1 LWRRQIRE
9 LNNQL
14 QGKSGEVSVLRSQV
28 ETKKREVIRIEAEK
42 MALAQQMKPGMGGK
56 MHAGANSEAHKQI
69 AQIKAS
75 LNFKENELAEAKK
88 RSTALEGEK
97 QKAERRLEDV
107 EATNH
112 ELKQELA
119 ETIGLQQASAASA
132 NAAAAAAAAAA
143 ASAASS
149 PLASAPAEDRG
160 VKLARR
166 ETSDAATQVAHAP
179 AERPVAPAERPPAAR
194 RSEVE
199 PAPRRDAKHVWD
211 QGSAKR
217 LRLIKTLLPEDQ
229 EESILGLVARGG
241 GELAGGGGAT
251 PRVYSAVAGFV
262 NGHVA
267 EEELLAQLDAALRT
281 GGGRDVRAGLES
293 LQALLAKS
301 ASCRALVLGA
311 AGPAPDLDAAMPD
324 ADAVTGTGSSARL
337 QGDGASEGLG
347 RAGGDAE
354 GPLLDFLVRLALS
367 HPRGGGGPLPP
378 ALLRVL
384 RLLLSAASPEQVCA
398 LQSTP
403 YTLHHTP

>member
-1 LWRRQIRE
+1 
-9 LNNQL
+9 
-14 QGKSGEVSVLRSQV
+14 VSVLRSQV

-88 RSTALEGEK
+88 RSTALDAEK

-149 PLASAPAEDRG
+149 PLASAPADDRG
-160 VKLARR
+160 VKVVRR
-166 ETSDAATQVAHAP
+166 ETSDAATQIAHAP
-179 AERPVAPAERPPAAR
+179 AERPVAPEEPAERPPAAR
-194 RSEVE
+194 PAEE
-199 PAPRRDAKHVWD
+199 APAPRRDARDGWD

-229 EESILGLVARGG
+229 EASILGLVSRG
-241 GELAGGGGAT
+241 EAGGA
-251 PRVYSAVAGFV
+251 PRVYAAVAGTLHHSLTALSLTLSLYSPPLSHCTLPHSLTALSLTLAGFV

-267 EEELLAQLDAALRT
+267 EEELLAQLDAALRA

-293 LQALLAKS
+293 LQVVRRSLANS
-301 ASCRALVLGA
+301 IFGLV
-311 AGPAPDLDAAMPD
+311 P
-324 ADAVTGTGSSARL
+324 
-337 QGDGASEGLG
+337 
-347 RAGGDAE
+347 
-354 GPLLDFLVRLALS
+354 VR
-367 HPRGGGGPLPP
+367 
-378 ALLRVL
+378 V
-384 RLLLSAASPEQVCA
+384 V
-398 LQSTP
+398 
-403 YTLHHTP
+403 